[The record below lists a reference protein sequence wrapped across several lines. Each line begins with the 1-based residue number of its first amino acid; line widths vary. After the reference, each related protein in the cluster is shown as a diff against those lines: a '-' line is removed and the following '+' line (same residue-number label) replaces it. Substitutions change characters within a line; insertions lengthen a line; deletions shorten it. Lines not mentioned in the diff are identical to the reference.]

1 MFVVTW
7 LVAEAVVISTQLLVP
22 ADFADRHRVLF
33 EMFEPHPEWG
43 FHTRPNLR
51 NFRVR
56 WRETGV
62 EAAYSTDEFGFRN
75 VGRDYDAA
83 RIAFIGDS
91 FTFGMWVAEEETFAG
106 RLEQQLATPILNL
119 GQQSFYIEQYALAL
133 DWFLEN
139 HQPDVIVVSIFA
151 NDLTPEMTS
160 DDFAHFY
167 KRFGWDAYES
177 LPWQQRSI
185 VYQLSTR
192 LESWRHP
199 AAPPQEPDSGIG
211 PLGLTLFRI
220 AGAHPSYI
228 RSDQVTHTE
237 QVLAGIVER
246 AVSQGV
252 RTVVAFLPSKESTY
266 HRDYAELFGGNYL
279 ENERMGYERLA
290 SVAESAGAITVDLTP
305 TFRAHADEP
314 LYFEVDAHFNA
325 VGHTLVASALQPF
338 LDTALAEESRQ

>member
-1 MFVVTW
+1 V
-7 LVAEAVVISTQLLVP
+7 
-22 ADFADRHRVLF
+22 
-33 EMFEPHPEWG
+33 
-43 FHTRPNLR
+43 
-51 NFRVR
+51 
-56 WRETGV
+56 
-62 EAAYSTDEFGFRN
+62 
-75 VGRDYDAA
+75 
-83 RIAFIGDS
+83 
-91 FTFGMWVAEEETFAG
+91 WVAEEETFAG
-106 RLEQQLATPILNL
+106 RLEQQLTTPILNL
-119 GQQSFYIEQYALAL
+119 GQQSFYIEQYAMVL
-133 DWFLEN
+133 DWLLE
-139 HQPDVIVVSIFA
+139 HHRPDVIVVSIFA

-160 DDFAHFY
+160 DDFAYFY
-167 KRFGWDAYES
+167 ERFGWDTYES

-192 LESWRHP
+192 LESWQHP

-228 RSDQVTHTE
+228 HNDHVTHTE

-266 HRDYAELFGGNYL
+266 HRDYAELFGGDYL
-279 ENERMGYERLA
+279 DNERVGFARLA
-290 SVAESAGAITVDLTP
+290 TVAATAGAIAVDLTP

-325 VGHTLVASALQPF
+325 AGHALVASALRPV
-338 LDTALAEESRQ
+338 LDTALAEESQQ